1 MPSDGKSKLEL
12 ERYLAGELTPEQ
24 EEALRMRVGDDALRA
39 LVAQH
44 ASESEALFAELPPAR
59 FRAQVEAR
67 ALPVR
72 RGPRLMLA
80 APVLIA
86 ALTLLFWVRTP
97 EGKVEHDPGAEQ
109 TRRKGLEPALFLFRK
124 SEREVEA
131 LSPGA
136 QVRAGDMLQVGYV
149 AGGRRYGAI
158 VSLDGAGTVTVHEPG
173 PTLVAAGKQLLD
185 RAYVL
190 DAAPRFE
197 RFVLVT
203 SEQPFELST
212 VVRAL
217 EQLPPHQAERAP
229 LVLQPGMAQA
239 SFVVRK
245 GGP

>member
-24 EEALRMRVGDDALRA
+24 EQALRMRVGDDALRA

-97 EGKVEHDPGAEQ
+97 EGKIEHDPGAEQ
-109 TRRKGLEPALFLFRK
+109 TRRKFF
-124 SEREVEA
+124 
-131 LSPGA
+131 
-136 QVRAGDMLQVGYV
+136 DMASADKLPVVGYHFPFPS
-149 AGGRRYGAI
+149 AGYVEKNGNGYRL
-158 VSLDGAGTVTVHEPG
+158 VQVH
-173 PTLVAAGKQLLD
+173 
-185 RAYVL
+185 
-190 DAAPRFE
+190 
-197 RFVLVT
+197 
-203 SEQPFELST
+203 
-212 VVRAL
+212 AL
-217 EQLPPHQAERAP
+217 
-229 LVLQPGMAQA
+229 G
-239 SFVVRK
+239 
-245 GGP
+245 